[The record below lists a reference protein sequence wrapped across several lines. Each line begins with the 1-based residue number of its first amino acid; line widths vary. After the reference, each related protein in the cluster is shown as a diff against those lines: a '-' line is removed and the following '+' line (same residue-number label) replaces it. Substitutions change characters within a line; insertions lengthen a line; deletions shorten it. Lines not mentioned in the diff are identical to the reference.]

1 MKRSL
6 GLIARSQA
14 TRIRKQVE
22 TQGWGER
29 EGGRGL
35 GVEKG
40 AQRRLKKKK
49 SQIFSTTASVPE
61 FDEAVPAGG
70 GDFGGFVGM
79 PESGD
84 ADFVMRLEFG
94 IEFGGFPVPNE
105 EFAVGVAGNQIRH
118 IRRKVD
124 AAGVAGHHVTL
135 EGLLPVPLE
144 TV

>member
-49 SQIFSTTASVPE
+49 ITNFLVHSISP
-61 FDEAVPAGG
+61 
-70 GDFGGFVGM
+70 
-79 PESGD
+79 
-84 ADFVMRLEFG
+84 R
-94 IEFGGFPVPNE
+94 I
-105 EFAVGVAGNQIRH
+105 
-118 IRRKVD
+118 
-124 AAGVAGHHVTL
+124 
-135 EGLLPVPLE
+135 
-144 TV
+144 